1 MEKKQD
7 EERKWEEELCNRIA
21 QMEEGDSEIK
31 PMTQKDYIVAGV
43 ITVFCLCAVVLGA
56 WL

>member
-7 EERKWEEELCNRIA
+7 EERKWKEELCNRIA
-21 QMEEGDSEIK
+21 QMEEGDSEIRS
-31 PMTQKDYIVAGV
+31 MTQKDYIVAGV
-43 ITVFCLCAVVLGA
+43 ITVFCLCAVILGA